1 MKKKGVRILFIV
13 ISLIVVIGLF
23 FFGYQYYLKVQE
35 ERENKRIIS
44 EITNS
49 YSKYVNVEE
58 VKKLYRKRG
67 NTYQEVGTIYPNTIV
82 SLVEKEVL
90 NKEDIY
96 YQIENSEYYLDYQN
110 IRKVG
115 SFQGDTSLDHYL
127 VTKKIKASPTKLYQD
142 GKIKIDLKEPL
153 EFEVLLTSQGK
164 NYVKYLG
171 DIYYLQDSYELI
183 EKEEKPE
190 LLNDI
195 SILNFSDDITDSKL
209 EEVLKYLKENNYQGI
224 SIEDFER
231 WIKGEANLGTNKVL
245 LLCYQELNESKRR
258 IQEQYGLKINTDFSG
273 ITFTSGDTKLKIG
286 DTRYYKYEVLSNTTL
301 DRVKDMLNGI
311 KEKKPYV
318 QKIAVLNY
326 HFFYDESLGESC
338 NESICLDVSNFRKQL
353 EYLKNNGYKTL
364 TMAEFND
371 WMDRKIILPQKSVL
385 ITIDDGSLGTGAIN
399 GNKLI
404 PILEEYQM
412 YATLF
417 LVTEWYD
424 VNNYQSPYLEVESHG
439 HELHHNDYCNDKGCG
454 IKGLKIS
461 REELINDLQT
471 SINKLGTN
479 LAFCYPFYARS
490 NNLVQAVKSV
500 GFQLAFGGGNEK
512 ASQYSDK
519 YNIPRYVIY
528 KNTSL
533 SSFAYMVN

>member
-1 MKKKGVRILFIV
+1 MKKKSVRILFSV

-23 FFGYQYYLKVQE
+23 FFGYQYYLKVRE
-35 ERENKRIIS
+35 ARENKRIIS
-44 EITNS
+44 EIMNS

-58 VKKLYRKRG
+58 VKKLYRQKG

-110 IRKVG
+110 ISKVE
-115 SFQGDTSLDHYL
+115 SFQEDTSLDHYL

-142 GKIKIDLKEPL
+142 GKVKIDLKEPL

-171 DIYYLQDSYELI
+171 DTYYLHDSYELI

-224 SIEDFER
+224 TIEDFER

-258 IQEQYGLKINTDFSG
+258 VQEQYGLKINTDFSG
-273 ITFTSGDTKLKIG
+273 ITFTSGDTKLKVG

-338 NESICLDVSNFRKQL
+338 NESICLDVRNFRKQL

-364 TMAEFND
+364 TMTEFND
-371 WMDRKIILPQKSVL
+371 WMDQKIILPQKSVL

-412 YATLF
+412 HATLF

-490 NNLVQAVKSV
+490 NNLIQAIKSV